1 MMVVESVR
9 LRYAQRFC
17 LQRCACVVGGGRWAQ
32 TQKQLRLV
40 IDGDG
45 TVVFYSIERSCLLV
59 ASRSVAQW
67 SVAQVGV
74 HVQSPICIFFLAGI
88 YDVNVEEGVLRV
100 LYSCFMPICLLR
112 HTIGSNVAP
121 LSLASSGNDYEFLAF
136 VLFALRS
143 VT

>member
-1 MMVVESVR
+1 MMVMETVR

-17 LQRCACVVGGGRWAQ
+17 LQRCSCVVGGGRWAQ

-45 TVVFYSIERSCLLV
+45 TVVFSSIERSYLLV

-88 YDVNVEEGVLRV
+88 YDVNVEEGVKSVV
-100 LYSCFMPICLLR
+100 LMLHAYLLVKTHYR
-112 HTIGSNVAP
+112 
-121 LSLASSGNDYEFLAF
+121 LKCSSPVSRLQW
-136 VLFALRS
+136 
-143 VT
+143 